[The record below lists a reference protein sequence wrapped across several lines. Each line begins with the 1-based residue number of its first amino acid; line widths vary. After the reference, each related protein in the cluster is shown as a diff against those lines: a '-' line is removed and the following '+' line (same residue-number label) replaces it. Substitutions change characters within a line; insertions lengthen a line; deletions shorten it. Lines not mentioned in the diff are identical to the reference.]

1 MSISHLL
8 LPIIVAT
15 IGFASLACAGAS
27 SESDTAGS
35 YGSGTC
41 GSSNSGSYDFT
52 FTCDVSGP
60 YTVPVPIDGC
70 EASSE
75 YYAEVFGCNEVSQMY
90 DACMSYASC
99 YCGDTSACDG
109 YAGL

>member
-1 MSISHLL
+1 MSVSRLL
-8 LPIIVAT
+8 LPLVVAT
-15 IGFASLACAGAS
+15 IGLASLACASAP
-27 SESDTAGS
+27 SDWDSG
-35 YGSGTC
+35 GTC
-41 GSSNSGSYDFT
+41 GSSDSGSYDFT

-75 YYAEVFGCNEVSQMY
+75 YYAEVFGCNEMAQMY

-99 YCGDTSACDG
+99 YCEDTSACDG

>member
-1 MSISHLL
+1 M
-8 LPIIVAT
+8 
-15 IGFASLACAGAS
+15 
-27 SESDTAGS
+27 
-35 YGSGTC
+35 
-41 GSSNSGSYDFT
+41 
-52 FTCDVSGP
+52 
-60 YTVPVPIDGC
+60 PVPIDGC

-99 YCGDTSACDG
+99 YCGETSACDG